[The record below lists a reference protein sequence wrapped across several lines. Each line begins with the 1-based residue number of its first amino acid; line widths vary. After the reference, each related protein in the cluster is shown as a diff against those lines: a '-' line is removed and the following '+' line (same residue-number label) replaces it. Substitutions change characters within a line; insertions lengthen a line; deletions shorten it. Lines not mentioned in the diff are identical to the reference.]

1 MCGDREY
8 FSISLVY
15 HVFSPEDEFFTYS
28 YILRKKGLIII
39 GGGKDLDDVK
49 EHLSFGGYRYVIRSI
64 NGCILILVRR
74 AKDFNITI
82 FHTTQD
88 LERIPEI
95 VEGSAHGALVVG
107 LDLKEELTE
116 ILRTQILG
124 LK

>member
-1 MCGDREY
+1 M
-8 FSISLVY
+8 
-15 HVFSPEDEFFTYS
+15 
-28 YILRKKGLIII
+28 
-39 GGGKDLDDVK
+39 K

-64 NGCILILVRR
+64 NGCILILARR

-95 VEGSAHGALVVG
+95 VEGIAHGALVVG